1 MKNQLFSA
9 IRITVCIMGIMALLW
24 ACDDKPQKAKK
35 PKVVRQKI
43 AQTQTGQPAAKATEK
58 SPVKMGTGAAPA
70 DVGAGQAEQVFAAY
84 NPKGRIDPFVP
95 LFRKEAAKP
104 KPEEGRA
111 STRLKGPLEKMDLLQ
126 FKLTAVFSLS
136 GKERGALVEEPSG
149 KGHVVKRGDYI
160 GLNEG
165 KIVEIA
171 KDRMIVQEKF
181 GEEGDTNHRIENKE
195 LKLLKSLED
204 Q

>member
-9 IRITVCIMGIMALLW
+9 IRITVCIMSVMALLW
-24 ACDDKPQKAKK
+24 GCDDKPKKAKK

-43 AQTQTGQPAAKATEK
+43 AQTQPGPTTAAATPK
-58 SPVKMGTGAAPA
+58 SPAQKTPGAAPA
-70 DVGAGQAEQVFAAY
+70 DVVDSQADMVFAAY

-95 LFRKEAAKP
+95 LFRKEASKP
-104 KPEEGRA
+104 KPKPGKV
-111 STRLKGPLEKMDLLQ
+111 SSRLKGPLEKMDLLQ
-126 FKLTAVFSLS
+126 FKLTAVFAST

-149 KGHVVKRGDYI
+149 KGHVVKKGDYI

-165 KIVEIA
+165 KIVEIEED
-171 KDRMIVQEKF
+171 KLIVQETY
-181 GEEGDTNHRIENKE
+181 GVEGDTNHRIENKE